1 MDYRNRIIRLKI
13 FFFCLMALVF
23 AGILIKMTVQNQEIS
38 RTVFVDQKKIA
49 FFKSL
54 AEDGLITPGENRSV
68 VIHENRLNERFEN
81 PYTVAYVMKRE
92 PYLFFRD
99 GRLEV
104 EPAAVSVADRRQLRQ
119 AVDIG
124 RGDILDRHAAVL
136 ARTARL
142 ESGEVVRQYPLGDA
156 GFPLLGVAHAV
167 YGKKGLEQA
176 LDPYLEGQ
184 VSQGVF
190 RRVLQFFLGQETNC
204 NVVLTLDADLQKQA
218 YQAIQGKTGAVVVV
232 EAATGE
238 ILAAASSPS
247 FDPDTSPGIQWD
259 EAEKKRSAGP
269 FVNRAFQKRYPPGST
284 FKLVV
289 AAAWMEKPGS
299 DMTWGLECRGIHPKY
314 GIREYRGKRHGWMGL
329 KNAVIQSCNV
339 FFAEAA
345 VRLGPD
351 LLYQAKK
358 FGFNQPLVLWEG
370 SDGLAFSA
378 LSSRAFLGY
387 TAVRDGQ
394 EWDSL
399 DFKYN
404 PRLVAQAGIGQNLIE
419 TTPLQM
425 AMVGAAIG
433 NNGMMKK
440 PVLVKKIWH
449 RRHAKTFSSK
459 KGNRVMTAQTAALLL
474 DMMAGVTDKGT
485 GHGLKK
491 IVYRDGTYIEVPF
504 LEETEKNVLAGKTG
518 TAETGTGL
526 EDHSWF
532 VAVAPADNPRYAM
545 AVIIENGGKGA
556 QSAGPVAVTVMTQ
569 ALNKKF

>member
-49 FFKSL
+49 FFRSL

-68 VIHENRLNERFEN
+68 VIHENRLKERFEN
-81 PYTVAYVMKRE
+81 PYTVAYVMKRQ
-92 PYLFFRD
+92 PYLSFRD
-99 GRLEV
+99 GRLAV
-104 EPAAVSVADRRQLRQ
+104 EPAAVTVADRRQLRQ
-119 AVDIG
+119 AVDTG
-124 RGDILDRHAAVL
+124 RGDILDRHSSVL
-136 ARTARL
+136 ASTVQL
-142 ESGEVVRQYPLGDA
+142 ENGDVVRQYPLGDA
-156 GFPLLGVAHAV
+156 GFSLLGVAHAV
-167 YGKKGLEQA
+167 YGKKGLEQI

-190 RRVLQFFLGQETNC
+190 RRVLQFFLGQKTDC
-204 NVVLTLDADLQKQA
+204 DVVLTLDADLQKQA

-232 EAATGE
+232 EAASGD
-238 ILAAASSPS
+238 ILAAAGSPS
-247 FDPDTSPGIQWD
+247 FDPATAPGIRWD
-259 EAEKKRSAGP
+259 AAEKKGTAGP

-289 AAAWMEKPGS
+289 AAAWMEKPGA
-299 DMTWGLECRGIHPKY
+299 DLTWGLECRGIHPKY
-314 GIREYRGKRHGWMGL
+314 GIREYQGKRHGWMGL

-345 VRLGPD
+345 VRLGPQ
-351 LLYQAKK
+351 LLHQAQK
-358 FGFNQPLVLWEG
+358 FGFNHPPVLWEG
-370 SDGLAFSA
+370 PDGRKFSA
-378 LSSRAFLGY
+378 LASWAFLGY
-387 TAVRDGQ
+387 PGVRNGQ
-394 EWDSL
+394 EWQPL
-399 DFKYN
+399 DFKHN

-433 NNGMMKK
+433 NNGVMKK
-440 PVLVKKIWH
+440 PLLVKQIWH
-449 RRHAKTFSSK
+449 GRHAKTFSSK
-459 KGNRVMTAQTAALLL
+459 GGKRVMSAQNAARLL

-491 IVYRDGTYIEVPF
+491 IVYRDGAYIEVAF
-504 LEETEKNVLAGKTG
+504 LKEPEKNVLAGKTG

-532 VAVAPADNPRYAM
+532 VAVAPVDNPRYAV

-556 QSAGPVAVTVMTQ
+556 QSAGPVAVTVMTE
-569 ALNKKF
+569 ALNRQF